1 MIVNPVVLEKEI
13 GGVCTKVAFEREFVE
28 SWLADNS
35 DIKLELTDFL
45 LEYTSDWVESLEDEW
60 RRKNSLFLSDSVVEV
75 LWDNMS
81 NMLFDEAEDGEMKL
95 ASSYHIFAEGTART
109 EIWHWFDTN
118 YSKGIMEL
126 LYGDSNKRV
135 KL

>member
-1 MIVNPVVLEKEI
+1 MIENPVLLKKEV
-13 GGVCTKVAFEREFVE
+13 GGVITEVAFKKEFIE
-28 SWLADNS
+28 SFLSCDSEIRTN
-35 DIKLELTDFL
+35 INTFLT
-45 LEYTSDWVESLEDEW
+45 EYTSDCVEALEDEW
-60 RRKNSLFLSDSVVEV
+60 KRKNSLFLSDSVVEV

-81 NMLFDEAEDGEMKL
+81 NVPFDEAEDGEMKL